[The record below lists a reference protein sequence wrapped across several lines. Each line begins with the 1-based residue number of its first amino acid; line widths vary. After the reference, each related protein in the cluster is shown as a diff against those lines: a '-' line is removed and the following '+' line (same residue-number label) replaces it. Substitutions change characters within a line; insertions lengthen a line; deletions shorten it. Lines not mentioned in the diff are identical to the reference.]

1 MEHQIIVKQV
11 TTTYKYPQSTGK
23 YDFQEMA
30 ALREVAAQLMV
41 MIWPELHST
50 SSHSGCSTAML
61 IVQTLRELQLE
72 LNIAVITI
80 LPVAHGTHPNLY
92 PGFSERKFG

>member
-1 MEHQIIVKQV
+1 
-11 TTTYKYPQSTGK
+11 
-23 YDFQEMA
+23 MA
-30 ALREVAAQLMV
+30 AVREVAGQLMV

-50 SSHSGCSTAML
+50 SSYSGCSTAML
-61 IVQTLRELQLE
+61 IVQTLRELQQE

-92 PGFSERKFG
+92 PGFSERKFR